1 MSKIYDEIKNA
12 EQTTKRSAGASHIFA
27 GVTIKGEIS
36 GGEDLTVDGTVEGPV
51 KLTDGILTIG
61 KSGGVQGNVAAKE
74 VVIHGSVTGNVDA
87 QSRVEIKPTGS
98 IVGDIVTSRI
108 VIDDGARCKGSIE
121 IGHK

>member
-1 MSKIYDEIKNA
+1 MSKIYDELKNA
-12 EQTTKRSAGASHIFA
+12 EQTTKRGSGSHIFA

-36 GGEDLTVDGTVEGPV
+36 GNEDLILDGTIDGPV
-51 KLTDGILTIG
+51 KLSDAILTIG

-74 VVIHGSVTGNVDA
+74 VIIHGSVTGNVDA
-87 QSRVEIKPTGS
+87 QNRVEIKPTGS